1 MMRSY
6 AGSASSGVR
15 SMPTRFAKTGSDQ
28 NQTGSLCKDLY
39 RSECDTRR
47 GVATLP
53 PRSLRGSAPQGGF
66 RPARGAAP
74 RPPPP
79 QLGPRPAGRCQAK
92 GWHEAATPL
101 GARHRSS
108 SPTHRHHSALILR
121 RFRRHRLAAR
131 LPRFPLALQLCLHL
145 GQPPKPRR
153 HLALRLHVFIPVAS
167 RTRQQRNG

>member
-1 MMRSY
+1 
-6 AGSASSGVR
+6 
-15 SMPTRFAKTGSDQ
+15 MPTRFARPALIRIRPAVSAKIFTEVSATLGAVLQRCLRD
-28 NQTGSLCKDLY
+28 LC
-39 RSECDTRR
+39 
-47 GVATLP
+47 GVARRRAASGPHAGLP
-53 PRSLRGSAPQGGF
+53 P
-66 RPARGAAP
+66 AP
-74 RPPPP
+74 RRRSS
-79 QLGPRPAGRCQAK
+79 GRGRRAGAK